1 MSWAAELSD
10 SARHDLKRLPSKD
23 LLRIMRAIGEMETDP
38 IGGDVRPF
46 CGPQWRG
53 RYRKRVGNYR
63 IIFSADHAQNCL
75 YPGDPWAVGEN
86 LPLN

>member
-38 IGGDVRPF
+38 FGGDVRPLR
-46 CGPQWRG
+46 GPEWSG
-53 RYRKRVGNYR
+53 RYRKRAGNYR
-63 IIFSADHAQNCL
+63 IIFSADRAQRIAFISAIL
-75 YPGDPWAVGEN
+75 RRSEN
-86 LPLN
+86 TYR